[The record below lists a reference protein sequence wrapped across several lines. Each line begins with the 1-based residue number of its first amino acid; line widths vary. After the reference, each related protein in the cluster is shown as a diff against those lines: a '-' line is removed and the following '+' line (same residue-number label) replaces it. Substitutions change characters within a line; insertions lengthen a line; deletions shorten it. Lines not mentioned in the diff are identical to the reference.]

1 MHRKRL
7 WMVKWQVLPS
17 FFSLVRILVGGQFN
31 YSIPEELG
39 NGSFVANIAADLGLD
54 VATLSSLRLS
64 AVSGSGKQY
73 FSVDTETGIL
83 SVYGRLD
90 REELCGPMHSC
101 VVHLDAIAQNPLE
114 LYRVEVEILDVNDNP
129 PIFPK
134 RQVRLN
140 ILESALPGTR
150 FPLEWAHDP
159 DVGPN
164 TVHIY
169 QLNKHKHFALDVQT
183 LADGNVF
190 PELLL
195 EKPLDRE
202 RVHVHQLL
210 LTAID
215 GGTPARSGTVQII
228 IQILDVNDNVPVFDQ
243 SVYKVSLRENVPL
256 GTMVTKLNATDLDE
270 GSNGEVVYSY
280 SSSTADKVRMTFNL
294 DSKTGEIRVK
304 ANLDFEAAHFYEL
317 YVQAKDFPGSGPS
330 QCKVLVTITDVNDN
344 APKVILTSVT
354 TMVPEDALPGATVGL
369 ISVTDRD
376 LGDNGQVWCQI
387 AKNVPFKLFS
397 TLQGYYKLMTDGP
410 LDRELVS
417 EYNITITAWDLGS
430 PSLSANKTILVSDVN
445 DNAPRFAQHSYTA
458 RVTENNVVGAS
469 IYSVTA
475 SDPDVNQNARLSY
488 SILEKRVEGE
498 SVSSYVRINSETGV
512 VAAQRS
518 FDYEQLKSFQF
529 HVQARDNGKPPLAS
543 NVSVDIIIL
552 DQNDNSPVI
561 VSPLPEYGSTATE
574 TVSRLAEPGYLVA
587 RISAIDADTGQ
598 NGRLAYQILQ
608 ATDPGLFTI
617 SPDTGEIWTIRRV
630 VGKDPTQQRL
640 VIGVKDNGSPS
651 LSATMTIILSISG
664 SDIEMLSHNS
674 GLPDDLGFP
683 SDINLYLVVCLAIT
697 SCIFLVVLII
707 LAVKVHRNR
716 NGLGNNYSLPSRNI
730 QIPPNY
736 VEVFGGDPL
745 SQSFRYETC
754 STSGSVKRDFMFS
767 SVRDPSHCRDNVT
780 KEADAKEEYL
790 QASNHRN
797 IVNSEVRILSMS
809 PCI

>member
-767 SVRDPSHCRDNVT
+767 SVRDPSHCRDN
-780 KEADAKEEYL
+780 
-790 QASNHRN
+790 ASNHRN

>member
-1 MHRKRL
+1 
-7 WMVKWQVLPS
+7 VKTS
-17 FFSLVRILVGGQFN
+17 ILVGGQFN

-344 APKVILTSVT
+344 APKVTLTSLSSPVSEAA
-354 TMVPEDALPGATVGL
+354 PPGTVVAL
-369 ISVTDRD
+369 ISATDND
-376 LGDNGQVWCQI
+376 SGENGQVQCKI
-387 AKNVPFKLFS
+387 AHRLPFKLDS
-397 TLQGYYKLMTDGP
+397 SLRNYYRLLTGQP
-410 LDRELVS
+410 LDRENSSRYEVTVLCS
-417 EYNITITAWDLGS
+417 DSGS
-430 PSLSANKTILVSDVN
+430 PPLTSKKNIRVEVSDVN